1 MPIIKRI
8 LLGLL
13 PLLLATSVLAG
24 PQIQTW
30 TTSNG
35 ARVLFVE
42 APQLPM
48 LDLRVVFKAGSAWNL
63 VPGVASL
70 TNAMLDQGAGE
81 WNTNQIAERL
91 ADVGSSMDNRALRD
105 MAWVS
110 VRSLTSEPALGTT
123 LDTLATVLAEP
134 RFPQQDFER
143 LRRLTLVAINQ
154 DGQKPRSIGI
164 KALYH
169 ALYPGHAYAE
179 DPLGTREAVRVLTR
193 AQLID
198 HYRRYYVARNAVLAM
213 VGAVGR
219 AQAERIAEQ
228 VSAGLAPGS
237 PAPALAAVA
246 DLNAASSRHIDF
258 PSSQAH
264 LYIGQPGIRRG
275 DPDYFPLYVGNHI
288 LGGSGLVSILSEEVR
303 EKRGLSYSV
312 YSYFLPM
319 LARGPFMGGL
329 QTMGARVDQARHVL
343 MDVLRRFRV
352 QGPTAEEL
360 AAAKQNITGG
370 FPLRIANNKK
380 IVEYLSVM
388 GFYALPLDYLDSFNA
403 KVEAV
408 TAEQIR
414 GAFQRR
420 LDPDRMVTIEVGPTV
435 EGE

>member
-1 MPIIKRI
+1 MPIIERV
-8 LLGLL
+8 LLGLP
-13 PLLLATSVLAG
+13 PLLLATSLLAG

-35 ARVLFVE
+35 ARVFFVE

-48 LDLRVVFKAGSAWNL
+48 LDLRVVFKAGSAWNAT
-63 VPGVASL
+63 PGLANL

-81 WNTNQIAERL
+81 WDADQIAERL
-91 ADVGSSMDNRALRD
+91 ANVGSTMDNNALRD

-110 VRSLTSEPALGTT
+110 VRSLTSEPALGLT
-123 LDTLATVLAEP
+123 LDTLSKVLAEP

-143 LRRLTLVAINQ
+143 LRRLTLVAINR
-154 DGQKPRSIGI
+154 DGQKPRSIGS

-169 ALYPGHAYAE
+169 ALYAGHAYAE
-179 DPLGTREAVRVLTR
+179 DPLGTREAVQVLTR
-193 AQLID
+193 DQLID

-213 VGAVGR
+213 VGAVDR

-228 VSAGLAPGS
+228 VSAGLAPGD
-237 PAPALAAVA
+237 PAPAPAAVL
-246 DLNAASSRHIDF
+246 DLNAPSSRHIDF

-264 LYIGQPGIRRG
+264 LYIGQPGISRG

-319 LARGPFMGGL
+319 LARGPFLSGL
-329 QTMGARVDQARHVL
+329 QTKGTQVGQARQVL
-343 MDVLRRFRV
+343 MDTLRRFRE
-352 QGPTAEEL
+352 QGPTVEEL
-360 AAAKQNITGG
+360 TASKQNITGG
-370 FPLRIANNKK
+370 FPLRIASNGK
-380 IVEYLSVM
+380 IVEYLSVI
-388 GFYALPLDYLDSFNA
+388 GFYALPLNYLDSFNA

-408 TAEQIR
+408 SAEQVR
-414 GAFQRR
+414 SAFLRR
-420 LDPDRMVTIEVGPTV
+420 LDPDRMVTIVVGPAV
-435 EGE
+435 EGK